1 MLPCLHAKSAHA
13 RTGGARLKRIGRKVV
28 SWRSLGATVYNYI
41 DRRTGLAKRRS
52 QRFTS
57 SPALQ
62 MMERISVAEAQWRD
76 TTSVFARPEHL
87 RLKMQMRACKL
98 KCELADDVSV
108 GDAMTMLQTLRDA
121 AEKDKPEGDS
131 MS

>member
-1 MLPCLHAKSAHA
+1 M
-13 RTGGARLKRIGRKVV
+13 

-121 AEKDKPEGDS
+121 AEKDKETQ
-131 MS
+131 